1 MIDSVFRES
10 KNKLID
16 YKIERIKG
24 TLTEVN
30 LNNKSN
36 ILNTTS
42 TQTNIQA
49 VPNVEKIITIKT
61 FYKSTKSIAN
71 GSGYSAAKFLK

>member
-1 MIDSVFRES
+1 LPKFQSDVP
-10 KNKLID
+10 N
-16 YKIERIKG
+16 
-24 TLTEVN
+24 
-30 LNNKSN
+30 
-36 ILNTTS
+36 
-42 TQTNIQA
+42 